1 MKRAFQ
7 FLAISNFIAM
17 AAAVGGIERG
27 SIGLAAGGISAVAFL
42 TLAAIF
48 AGMGGMYYHR

>member
-7 FLAISNFIAM
+7 FLSISNFIAM
-17 AAAVGGIERG
+17 AASVGGIERG
-27 SIGLAAGGISAVAFL
+27 SIGLATGGMAAVAFL

-48 AGMGGMYYHR
+48 AGLGGMYYHR